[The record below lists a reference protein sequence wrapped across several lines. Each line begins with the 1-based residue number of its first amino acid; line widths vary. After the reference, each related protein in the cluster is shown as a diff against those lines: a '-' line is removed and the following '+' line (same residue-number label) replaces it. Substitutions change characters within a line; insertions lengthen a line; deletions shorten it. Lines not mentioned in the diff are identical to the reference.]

1 MKRGAKVHFIIQDA
15 KDGIR
20 DQAVLN
26 NSKRETC
33 MGKAIP
39 LNQVARLQQ
48 RCDAVNRMYRKDKS
62 SYKRAVFI
70 HVDSRARNN
79 QTDVYFYHAPAVQK
93 ENDWRGKYSGLS
105 VPSMTAIS
113 PTADS
118 MVR

>member
-1 MKRGAKVHFIIQDA
+1 
-15 KDGIR
+15 
-20 DQAVLN
+20 
-26 NSKRETC
+26 

-39 LNQVARLQQ
+39 LNQIARLQQ

-79 QTDVYFYHAPAVQK
+79 QTDVYFIMHRAVRK
-93 ENDWRGKYSGLS
+93 ENDWREKSSGLS
-105 VPSMTAIS
+105 VPSTTAIS
-113 PTADS
+113 PTADL